1 MHFNIFLLITLVTI
15 SSPFSPQ
22 FTLQSPHSSTGK
34 NTPSSRIYSSSTTLM
49 LQSPDSKTQKDAKR
63 LILIRHGRTFMNEYL
78 ATPGSQWGDANFT
91 DVFDGTKYHLYRDSP
106 LSQKGR
112 EQAQELNTYFS
123 STLEGQNIIKDVE
136 LIVAS
141 PLTRALQTVE
151 LGVLPHFYD
160 EGNESTKVPIV
171 ALPLASER
179 VYLISDHGS
188 STSKLAQNFP
198 WVDFSNEFDRDD
210 EEWWFTVKSGEKQ
223 KIEGR
228 DGVNGMNCMHQD
240 DYVEW
245 RPNRDGQKYACF
257 GEPDDAF
264 EQRMAALFEWLDK
277 QEQSVICLVC
287 HWGVL
292 KWLVDEEF
300 NNCQVQDIDF
310 DRVRSKV
317 LKSLV

>member
-1 MHFNIFLLITLVTI
+1 
-15 SSPFSPQ
+15 
-22 FTLQSPHSSTGK
+22 
-34 NTPSSRIYSSSTTLM
+34 
-49 LQSPDSKTQKDAKR
+49 
-63 LILIRHGRTFMNEYL
+63 MNEYL

-91 DVFDGTKYHLYRDSP
+91 DVFDGAKYHLYRDSP

-112 EQAQELNTYFS
+112 EQAQELKAYFS
-123 STLEGQNIIKDVE
+123 DTIKGQNIIRDIE

-160 EGNESTKVPIV
+160 EGNESTSVPIL

-188 STSKLAQNFP
+188 STSNLAESFP
-198 WVDFSNEFDRDD
+198 WVDFSSEFRDD
-210 EEWWFTVKSGEKQ
+210 KEWWFTVKSEVKQ
-223 KIEGR
+223 ENPNEGC
-228 DGVNGMNCMHQD
+228 DDTSSAHCMHLD

-245 RPNRDGQKYACF
+245 RPNKDRQKYACF

-300 NNCQVQDIDF
+300 NNCQVQDVDF
-310 DRVRSKV
+310 DKVRSKV
-317 LKSLV
+317 LKSLS